1 MKNLKYLNIEIIIT
15 PFFESWVK
23 TWIKFITCLLLNL
36 KSDKNVN
43 DNKYK
48 EATEELASNSC

>member
-48 EATEELASNSC
+48 EATEVLAS

>member
-1 MKNLKYLNIEIIIT
+1 
-15 PFFESWVK
+15 VK

-48 EATEELASNSC
+48 EATEVLAS